1 MPRPKPQADAAANSA
16 NSTKG
21 ANNEYMAMVLLVDDQ
36 AIIGEAVRRAL
47 AGEPDI
53 DFHYCAQPDEAVAV
67 AERTQPTVIL
77 QDLVMP
83 GTDGLTLVRRY
94 RENPGT
100 RDIPIIVLSTKE
112 EATMKS
118 AAFAAGANDYL
129 VKLPDTIELV
139 ARIRYHSRSYLNLLQ
154 RDEAYRAL
162 RQSQQQLLE
171 TNLELQRLTNS
182 DGLTG
187 LSNRRYFDEYLG
199 AEWRRAQRE
208 QTQLALL
215 MIDVDAFKA
224 YNDTY
229 GHVAGDEVLR
239 RVAGVIRDN
248 CARPADLPARFGG
261 EEFSMILP
269 ATSAGG
275 ARLLAEKVRRA
286 IESLQIPHNGSPPS
300 GVVTISIGGA
310 VIVPDETGDASR
322 LVQAADTGLYQ
333 AKRNGRNQV
342 VMV

>member
-1 MPRPKPQADAAANSA
+1 MRRPD
-16 NSTKG
+16 
-21 ANNEYMAMVLLVDDQ
+21 EYLAMVLLVDDQ
-36 AIIGEAVRRAL
+36 AMVGEAVRREL
-47 AGEPDI
+47 EPELDI
-53 DFHYCAQPDEAVAV
+53 DFHYCAKPDEAVAV
-67 AERTQPTVIL
+67 AARTRPTVIL

-83 GTDGLTLVRRY
+83 GIDGLTLVRQY
-94 RENPGT
+94 RANPAT
-100 RDIPIIVLSTKE
+100 RDIPIIVLSTRE
-112 EATMKS
+112 DPLMKS

-129 VKLPDTIELV
+129 VKLPDTIALV
-139 ARIRYHSRSYLNLLQ
+139 ARIRYHSRSYLNLQQ

-199 AEWRRAQRE
+199 AEWKRANRE
-208 QTQLALL
+208 QSQLALL
-215 MIDVDAFKA
+215 MLDVDSFKA

-239 RVAGVIRDN
+239 RVAGVIREN

-261 EEFSMILP
+261 EEFAMILP
-269 ATSAGG
+269 STSPGG

-286 IESLQIPHNGSPPS
+286 IEALQVPHGGSPVAPY
-300 GVVTISIGGA
+300 VTVSIGGTA
-310 VIVPDETGDASR
+310 IVPGDNVPFCR
-322 LVQAADTGLYQ
+322 LVEIADAGLYQ

-342 VMV
+342 VMTS

>member
-1 MPRPKPQADAAANSA
+1 MSIDTHSKAAQRPGD
-16 NSTKG
+16 
-21 ANNEYMAMVLLVDDQ
+21 YLAMVLLVDDQ
-36 AIIGEAVRRAL
+36 AMVGEAVRREL
-47 AGEPDI
+47 EPEQDI
-53 DFHYCAQPDEAVAV
+53 DFHYCAKPDEAVAV
-67 AERTQPTVIL
+67 AERTRPTVIL

-83 GTDGLTLVRRY
+83 GIDGLTLVRRY
-94 RENPGT
+94 RANPAT

-112 EATMKS
+112 DPLMKS

-139 ARIRYHSRSYLNLLQ
+139 ARIRYHSRSYLNLQQ

-199 AEWRRAQRE
+199 AEWKRANRE
-208 QTQLALL
+208 QSQLALL
-215 MIDVDAFKA
+215 MIDVDSFKA

-239 RVAGVIRDN
+239 RVAGVIREN

-261 EEFSMILP
+261 EEFAMILP
-269 ATSAGG
+269 ATSPGG

-286 IESLQIPHNGSPPS
+286 IESLQVPHSGSPV
-300 GVVTISIGGA
+300 GQHVTVSIGGTA
-310 VIVPDETGDASR
+310 IVPGADVPFSRIVEIADA
-322 LVQAADTGLYQ
+322 GLYQ

-342 VMV
+342 VMSS

>member
-1 MPRPKPQADAAANSA
+1 MEVNPTTPLPIPTRLGD
-16 NSTKG
+16 
-21 ANNEYMAMVLLVDDQ
+21 EYQSMVLLVDDQ
-36 AIIGEAVRRAL
+36 AMVGEAVRRAL
-47 AGEPDI
+47 ATEHDI
-53 DFHYCAQPDEAVAV
+53 DFHYCARPEDAVAV
-67 AERTQPTVIL
+67 AQRTKPTVIL

-83 GTDGLTLVRRY
+83 GIDGLTLVRHY
-94 RENPGT
+94 RTNPAT

-112 EATMKS
+112 EPTMKS

-129 VKLPDTIELV
+129 VKLPDSIELV

-208 QTQLALL
+208 QSQLALL
-215 MIDVDAFKA
+215 MIDVDSFKA
-224 YNDTY
+224 FNDTY
-229 GHVAGDEVLR
+229 GHVAGDDVLR
-239 RVAGVIRDN
+239 RVAAVIRDN

-261 EEFSMILP
+261 EEFAMILP
-269 ATSAGG
+269 STSPGG
-275 ARLLAEKVRRA
+275 ARLLAEKARRA
-286 IESLQIPHNGSPPS
+286 IEALQIPHAGSAVS
-300 GVVTISIGGA
+300 VHVTVSIGGA
-310 VIVPDETGDASR
+310 VLVP
-322 LVQAADTGLYQ
+322 AADMPVSKLVEAADAGLYR

-342 VMV
+342 TMA